1 MNRYCYAKR
10 IHKLRKYKLIALAL
24 LSIGLVALTGC
35 KGSREET
42 LSVGDS
48 APKFTLPAA
57 IGHQVSLSDYLGKAN
72 VLLYFH
78 MAYG

>member
-1 MNRYCYAKR
+1 MLK
-10 IHKLRKYKLIALAL
+10 HKLIALAL
-24 LSIGLVALTGC
+24 LAIGLATLTGC
-35 KGSREET
+35 NGGRQET
-42 LSVGDS
+42 LSVGDP

-57 IGHQVSLSDYLGKAN
+57 TGQEVSLSDYLGKSN